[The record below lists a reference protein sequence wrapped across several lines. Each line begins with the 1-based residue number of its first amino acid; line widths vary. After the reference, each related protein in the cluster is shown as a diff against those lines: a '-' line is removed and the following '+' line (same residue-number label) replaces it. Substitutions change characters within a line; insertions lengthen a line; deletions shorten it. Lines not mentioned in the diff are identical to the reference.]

1 MYVGLFIVV
10 VCELWW
16 VYTKLNSGCIF
27 VSSTAVHIYE
37 TRVVEK
43 STEQS
48 SEGYS
53 LLELWTPSEE
63 DEWTVLCTYSMGSDL
78 VSKELSGATND
89 PTFDYLRPKGSTF
102 PFVLHVEASNKEY
115 LCTETLIT
123 KR

>member
-53 LLELWTPSEE
+53 LLEL
-63 DEWTVLCTYSMGSDL
+63 
-78 VSKELSGATND
+78 
-89 PTFDYLRPKGSTF
+89 
-102 PFVLHVEASNKEY
+102 
-115 LCTETLIT
+115 
-123 KR
+123 